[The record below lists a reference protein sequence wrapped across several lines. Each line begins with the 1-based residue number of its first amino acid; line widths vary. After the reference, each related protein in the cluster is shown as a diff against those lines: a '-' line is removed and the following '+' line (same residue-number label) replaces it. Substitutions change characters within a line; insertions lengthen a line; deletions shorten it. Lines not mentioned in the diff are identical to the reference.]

1 MELLKKNGEYTLEIT
16 SSDVVGEYATEKETA
31 EAIKSMFDASGY
43 VMDTH
48 TAVAYAA
55 YEKYKKESGDQT
67 KTIIVSTASPYKFTK
82 DVICALDNKYAN
94 MDAFE
99 LMKELEKV
107 SAVSIPKPIVG
118 IENRPVLHKNI
129 CEKENIKEFV
139 DNYLK

>member
-1 MELLKKNGEYTLEIT
+1 
-16 SSDVVGEYATEKETA
+16 
-31 EAIKSMFDASGY
+31 
-43 VMDTH
+43 
-48 TAVAYAA
+48 
-55 YEKYKKESGDQT
+55 
-67 KTIIVSTASPYKFTK
+67 
-82 DVICALDNKYAN
+82 

-99 LMKELEKV
+99 LMKELEKI